1 MTTIQPLLFYN
12 AMTVTRSL
20 RKLAQA
26 CLLALAAWVL
36 TVGVASAHGGHGS
49 QVPVQTVSPLP
60 PSYHDD
66 GATTFDLPEEI
77 AASAEHGGSSCP
89 SGTPATHSASCCT
102 IACHAAM
109 AVPPIDAWAGPRAAS
124 PLLVGLSD
132 LLEGR
137 CGDRSERPPRL
148 A

>member
-1 MTTIQPLLFYN
+1 MI
-12 AMTVTRSL
+12 VTRSL

-36 TVGVASAHGGHGS
+36 TAGVASAHGGHGGHGA
-49 QVPVQTVSPLP
+49 QVPVQTASSLQ
-60 PSYHDD
+60 PSHHDD
-66 GATTFDLPEEI
+66 VAMAFDLPEEI
-77 AASAEHGGSSCP
+77 APAEHGGSSCP
-89 SGTPATHSASCCT
+89 SGMPATHSASCCT

-124 PLLVGLSD
+124 PPLVGLSD
-132 LLEGR
+132 MLEGR

-148 A
+148 G